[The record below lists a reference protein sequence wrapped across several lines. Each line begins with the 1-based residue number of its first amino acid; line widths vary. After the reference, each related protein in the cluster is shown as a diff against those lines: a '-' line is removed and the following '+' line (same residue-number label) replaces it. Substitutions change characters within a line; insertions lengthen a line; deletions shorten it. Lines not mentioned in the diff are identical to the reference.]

1 MDLLLTALMMNP
13 VVYLVILIV
22 MLLIFG
28 KRLPEIAKSLGKG
41 IVEFK
46 KGLKGVEDEIDR
58 QSSSIPPPNQ
68 HYQGQYP
75 QQYPQGQ
82 PGQYGSPS
90 QYPSGPAP
98 QYGNPGGSAPPAG
111 TQGPHGDGMN
121 PNPPP
126 PPGDQRPA

>member
-68 HYQGQYP
+68 HYQGQYSP
-75 QQYPQGQ
+75 QYPQGH

-98 QYGNPGGSAPPAG
+98 QSGSPGDTAPPPG
-111 TQGPHGDGMN
+111 TQGSYGEGVN
-121 PNPPP
+121 LNPPR
-126 PPGDQRPA
+126 PPGDQKPA